1 MFINTN
7 QVMKKNLFC
16 AVPAIERGRLQ
27 LFFLKMCPNVKQ
39 GVKPGVKKGV
49 ETGCEKDTGAGPQA

>member
-7 QVMKKNLFC
+7 QVMQKNIFC

-39 GVKPGVKKGV
+39 GVKTGCK
-49 ETGCEKDTGAGPQA
+49 TGCEKDTGAGPQA